1 MVKRRATFLTGK
13 GTALF
18 IGDKF
23 ITNIALNCDSTMLR
37 VEVPV
42 LYPYEDTCEVF
53 ECLRDSIAVEFQS

>member
-1 MVKRRATFLTGK
+1 
-13 GTALF
+13 
-18 IGDKF
+18 
-23 ITNIALNCDSTMLR
+23 MLR